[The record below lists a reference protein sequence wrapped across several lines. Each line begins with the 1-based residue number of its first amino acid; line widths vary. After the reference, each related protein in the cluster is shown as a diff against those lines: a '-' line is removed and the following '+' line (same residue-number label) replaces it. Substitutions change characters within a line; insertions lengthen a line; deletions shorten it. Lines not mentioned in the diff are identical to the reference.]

1 MNESKSSVLWP
12 AELRKKRE
20 GWGWLFGAGPVGLYR
35 TLRLVHKITRV
46 NLLLYLKF
54 CIIWSR
60 NRTKRPILGPNIGQ
74 SVKVFLQFFL
84 KNPDFFRG
92 SHGITQGKI
101 ERKFLRKSRFF
112 PQEPRSFVA
121 KGVEIVKCTQINV
134 VEEFQRMSFFS
145 AINRSFAQGSSKVR
159 ISAERICGT
168 KKIHQMVLCGLFG
181 MFLNLRGKRDTF

>member
-1 MNESKSSVLWP
+1 M
-12 AELRKKRE
+12 
-20 GWGWLFGAGPVGLYR
+20 
-35 TLRLVHKITRV
+35 
-46 NLLLYLKF
+46 
-54 CIIWSR
+54 
-60 NRTKRPILGPNIGQ
+60 
-74 SVKVFLQFFL
+74 
-84 KNPDFFRG
+84 
-92 SHGITQGKI
+92 QGKI

-168 KKIHQMVLCGLFG
+168 KKFIKWYQMVLCGLFG

>member
-1 MNESKSSVLWP
+1 M
-12 AELRKKRE
+12 LR
-20 GWGWLFGAGPVGLYR
+20 FY
-35 TLRLVHKITRV
+35 
-46 NLLLYLKF
+46 
-54 CIIWSR
+54 
-60 NRTKRPILGPNIGQ
+60 
-74 SVKVFLQFFL
+74 FFL

-92 SHGITQGKI
+92 SHGIMQGKI

-134 VEEFQRMSFFS
+134 KEEFQRMSFFS

-168 KKIHQMVLCGLFG
+168 KKIHQMVSNGF
-181 MFLNLRGKRDTF
+181 MWPFWNFLNLRGKRDTF